1 LNIKVLG
8 ACCRKSLQTYE
19 NTKLAAAALGLD
31 ATVENIGDPGEIAK
45 YGVMRLP
52 AIVVDEKAI
61 CYGRFLSQKGAED
74 ILRKHLGL

>member
-1 LNIKVLG
+1 
-8 ACCRKSLQTYE
+8 
-19 NTKLAAAALGLD
+19 LGLD

-52 AIVVDEKAI
+52 AIVVDEKVI